1 MREETLTQRTDT
13 GAVPGGESF
22 ALLVSSATRASLC
35 ALPDEANVVLGR
47 GSEAGVVVDDPS
59 VSRSHAVLRVR
70 GELSVED
77 CGSTNGTRL
86 NGARLR
92 PGVRT
97 PIAIGAGLEL
107 GSAVV
112 ILQRGRP
119 SSEPVAPALSRAT
132 RHAAAS
138 GDAPVVEDAAMKRL
152 HALVD
157 VVAASPLSVVLSG
170 ETGVGKEVF
179 AAAIHRGSPRAAM
192 PFLSINCAALPDSV
206 LEAELFGYEKG
217 AFTGAVQGRPGF
229 FEFASGGTLF
239 LDELGDLPPATQPKL
254 LRVLQSGEVLRLG
267 SRRAVRTDVRI
278 VAASNR
284 DLRAMVARGDFR
296 ADLFFRVNGITIT
309 IPPLRQRPADIPA
322 LARRFL
328 SAACATLGKPAARL
342 ATGAERALQDFDWPG
357 NVRELKSV
365 MERAATLCQGARLG
379 LEDLYEAAP
388 EVRGAAHVTGDPPS
402 SAPSITR
409 IRPVARAEGSPGDAC
424 ERDRI
429 VVALGTSHGNQKRA
443 AEALGISRRTLL
455 NKLDSYGIGRPR
467 KAT

>member
-13 GAVPGGESF
+13 GAAPVGEAF
-22 ALLVSSATRASLC
+22 ALLVSSATSASLC
-35 ALPDEANVVLGR
+35 ALPDGPEVLLGR
-47 GSEAGVVVDDPS
+47 CVDAGVMVDDPS

-86 NGARLR
+86 NGVRLR
-92 PGVRT
+92 PGVRA
-97 PIAIGAGLEL
+97 PIAIGAVLEL

-112 ILQRGRP
+112 ILQRGRHP
-119 SSEPVAPALSRAT
+119 SAPVARARSRET
-132 RHAAAS
+132 LHADAE
-138 GDAPVVEDAAMKRL
+138 GEAPVVEDVAMKRL

-179 AAAIHRGSPRAAM
+179 AAAIHRRSPRAAM
-192 PFLSINCAALPDSV
+192 PFLAINCAALPDSV

-229 FEFASGGTLF
+229 FESASGGTLF
-239 LDELGDLPPATQPKL
+239 LDELGDLPRATQPKL

-284 DLRAMVARGDFR
+284 DLRAMVASGEFR
-296 ADLFFRVNGITIT
+296 ADLFFRVNGITLT
-309 IPPLRQRPADIPA
+309 IPPLRQRPDDIPA

-328 SAACATLGKPAARL
+328 SSACARMGKPEACL
-342 ATGAERALQDFDWPG
+342 ATGAARALEAFDWPG

-365 MERAATLCQGARLG
+365 MERAATLCQGTSLG
-379 LEDLYEAAP
+379 LEELYEAAP
-388 EVRGAAHVTGDPPS
+388 ELRGAAHATGAPPS
-402 SAPSITR
+402 SAPSITG
-409 IRPVARAEGSPGDAC
+409 IRPVARADGAGGDAC
-424 ERDRI
+424 ERERI
-429 VVALGTSHGNQKRA
+429 VLALGTSHGNQKRA